1 MIYGSIYIIKNKI
14 NDKVYIGQTIQA
26 VDERFKQHCKPS
38 EHKRHKYTLY
48 RAMTKYGVE
57 NFYYEIIEENIPVEK
72 LNAKE
77 IYYIDKYNSYVKNNG
92 YNSTKGGDGRL
103 INKIQD
109 IEYVIIEIRKGR
121 FISDI
126 AKEIGVHPYTIIRCL
141 HRNGIKNSRELKPE
155 YVERPDL
162 QIVSRDKVD
171 KLFQNGYSIEEIS
184 EELKVH
190 MRTIV
195 RILRKLG
202 YSSKR
207 YNYSSPEVDLVISDY
222 NSGIKRK
229 DILSK
234 YKLSPYVYGKI
245 IKFAKKETQTTI
257 PQGSK
262 ADIDTA

>member
-14 NDKVYIGQTIQA
+14 NDKVYIGQTTQA

-48 RAMTKYGVE
+48 RAMTKYGVG
-57 NFYYEIIEENIPVEK
+57 NFYYEIIEDNIPVEK
-72 LNAKE
+72 LDAKE

-109 IEYVIIEIRKGR
+109 IEYVIVEIRKGR

-126 AKEIGVHPYTIIRCL
+126 SKEIGVHPYTITRCL
-141 HRNGIKNSRELKPE
+141 RRYGIKNSSELRPK
-155 YVERPDL
+155 YIERPDS
-162 QIVSRDKVD
+162 QTVSRDKVD
-171 KLFQNGYSIEEIS
+171 KLFQNGCNPKEIA

-190 MRTIV
+190 IRTIN

-202 YSSKR
+202 YKSER
-207 YNYSSPEVDLVISDY
+207 YDYTSPEIDLIISDY
-222 NSGIKRK
+222 NLKMKRK

-234 YKLSPYVYGKI
+234 YKISPYVYSKI
-245 IKFAKKETQTTI
+245 IKFAKKKTQTTI

>member
-1 MIYGSIYIIKNKI
+1 MIFGSIYIIKNKI
-14 NDKVYIGQTIQA
+14 NDKVYIGQTTQS
-26 VDERFKQHCKPS
+26 VVERFKQHCKPS

-72 LNAKE
+72 LDAKE

-126 AKEIGVHPYTIIRCL
+126 AKEIGVHPYTIVRCL
-141 HRNGIKNSRELKPE
+141 RRYGIKKSSELRPE

-162 QIVSRDKVD
+162 QTVSRNKVD
-171 KLFQNGYSIEEIS
+171 KLFQNGCNPEEIAN
-184 EELKVH
+184 ELKVH
-190 MRTIV
+190 IRTV
-195 RILRKLG
+195 NRILRKLG
-202 YSSKR
+202 YKSER
-207 YNYSSPEVDLVISDY
+207 YDYSSSETNLIISDY
-222 NSGIKRK
+222 NLGLKQI

-234 YKLSPYVYGKI
+234 YKISPYVYRKI
-245 IKFAKKETQTTI
+245 IKIRQKESSNDY
-257 PQGSK
+257 PVK
-262 ADIDTA
+262 E